1 MLFLN
6 RPLAVHS
13 YVVAVFSAI
22 AVPML
27 LGYLIYNAN
36 PSACYDSPC
45 LLPLLLMIV
54 PPYAAPVLA
63 VLFAINRR
71 RKKLVPDGWLPT
83 ILFSGFV
90 GQIAISVFAV
100 SMSPP
105 ELRDIF
111 FSDLLSVPQG
121 LIVGLTVG
129 GVFWVS
135 LTAFARVST
144 RI

>member
-1 MLFLN
+1 MLFFH
-6 RPLAVHS
+6 RSLAVHS
-13 YVVAVFSAI
+13 YLVAVVAAV
-22 AVPML
+22 AVPMS
-27 LGYLIYNAN
+27 LGYIIFKTN

-63 VLFAINRR
+63 ALFAINRR

-83 ILFSGFV
+83 IVFSGFA

-100 SMSPP
+100 SMSRPG
-105 ELRDIF
+105 LRDIF

-121 LIVGLTVG
+121 LIVGLTIG
-129 GVFWVS
+129 AVFWVA
-135 LTAFARVST
+135 LNAFAQKST
-144 RI
+144 LM